1 MTVSFVLTLV
11 ICFQITM
18 KTTTYGLFPLCKIHH
33 AFPSSIDLMHGFSL
47 GSITTYG
54 TIIPQS
60 PLVEIGKEFTA
71 TCVLDKAA
79 KATAEDIYWK
89 LKNITVPKEQYTK
102 INDSAVS
109 VTITIT
115 NETANWLLCEKKGS
129 PLSLNLNQ
137 VIHGILLTKGCKYAS
152 NDFTSINIR
161 LFHIKI
167 EQHFHAGIFLY
178 LYFNLISE

>member
-1 MTVSFVLTLV
+1 
-11 ICFQITM
+11 M

-102 INDSAVS
+102 INDSAVN
-109 VTITIT
+109 VTILIT
-115 NETANWLLCEKKGS
+115 RETGKWLLCKKNES
-129 PLSLNLNQ
+129 PSFLNKSKI
-137 VIHGILLTKGCKYAS
+137 IHGIELTKECKYAM
-152 NDFTSINIR
+152 DFTSI
-161 LFHIKI
+161 K
-167 EQHFHAGIFLY
+167 G
-178 LYFNLISE
+178 YFM